1 MSGKTSTPML
11 GGKESIELMK
21 LTLAEFVNAFSLREN
36 RLVNEL
42 QLNIYFG
49 GRKFTL
55 LLTEPKSGKKEAH
68 NED

>member
-1 MSGKTSTPML
+1 MGSRTSTPTL
-11 GGKESIELMK
+11 GGEESVELMK

-42 QLNIYFG
+42 QLNIDFG

-55 LLTEPKSGKKEAH
+55 LLTEPKLEKKEAQK
-68 NED
+68 